1 MKSRLLTALALLL
14 LAAGCH
20 QNQKVSGRV
29 APDDVVGIY
38 ARQRGITREQA
49 EQAIRKEAAAARA
62 NAVAKGG
69 PDSLAI
75 GVPQAQEAPAAWQV
89 R

>member
-1 MKSRLLTALALLL
+1 MKSRLLAGLAFLL

-20 QNQKVSGRV
+20 QGERTSGRL

-49 EQAIRKEAAAARA
+49 EQCIRREAATARA
-62 NAVAKGG
+62 NAAAAG
-69 PDSLAI
+69 
-75 GVPQAQEAPAAWQV
+75 PAASSSSPV

>member
-1 MKSRLLTALALLL
+1 MKSRLLAGLALLL

-20 QNQKVSGRV
+20 PAEKTPTRL

-38 ARQRGITREQA
+38 ARQRGMTREEA
-49 EQAIRKEAAAARA
+49 EQCIRREAAAARA
-62 NAVAKGG
+62 NASAAG
-69 PDSLAI
+69 PATPSS
-75 GVPQAQEAPAAWQV
+75 PPV